1 MPGMQW
7 EVSMAVVEKS
17 VLVGHSARQMFEL
30 VDQVE
35 HYPRFLPW
43 CGGTE
48 VKSRDAQTTVASIN
62 IDYLS
67 VRQSFTTENRKQEP
81 HLIVMK
87 LKEGPFRELDGSWRF
102 VELGPNACKVEF
114 RLHYEFSSKLLET
127 LVGPV
132 FSHIANTFV
141 DAFVRRAENVYGDS

>member
-1 MPGMQW
+1 
-7 EVSMAVVEKS
+7 MAVVEKS

-30 VDQVE
+30 VEQVE

-43 CGGTE
+43 CGGSE
-48 VKSRDAQTTVASIN
+48 VKSRDAQTTVATIN

-67 VRQSFTTENRKQEP
+67 VRQSFTTENSKQEP

-102 VELGPNACKVEF
+102 VELGEKACKVEF
-114 RLHYEFSSKLLET
+114 RLHYEFSSRLLET

-132 FSHIANTFV
+132 FSHIANSLV
-141 DAFVRRAENVYGDS
+141 DAFARRADSIYGAS

>member
-1 MPGMQW
+1 MLW

-17 VLVGHSARQMFEL
+17 VLVGYSAQQMFEL

-43 CGGTE
+43 YGGTE
-48 VKSRDAQTTVASIN
+48 VTSRDAETTVATIN

-67 VRQSFTTENRKQEP
+67 VRQSFTTENSKQEP
-81 HLIVMK
+81 DLIVMK

-102 VELGPNACKVEF
+102 VELGQHACKVEF

-132 FSHIANTFV
+132 FSHIANSFV
-141 DAFVRRAENVYGDS
+141 DAFVRRAENVYGA

>member
-1 MPGMQW
+1 MAGMLW

-17 VLVGHSARQMFEL
+17 VLVGYSAQQMFEL

-48 VKSRDAQTTVASIN
+48 LKWRDAETTVATIS

-67 VRQSFTTENRKQEP
+67 VRQSFTTENAKQEP
-81 HLIVMK
+81 HLMVIK
-87 LKEGPFRELDGSWRF
+87 LKEGPFRELEGSWRF
-102 VELGPNACKVEF
+102 VELDQNACKVEF

-132 FSHIANTFV
+132 FSHIANSFV
-141 DAFVRRAENVYGDS
+141 DAFVRRAENVYGAS

>member
-1 MPGMQW
+1 MLW

-17 VLVGHSARQMFEL
+17 VLVGYSAQQMFEL

-48 VKSRDAQTTVASIN
+48 VTSRDAETTVATIN

-67 VRQSFTTENRKQEP
+67 VRQSFTTENSKQEP
-81 HLIVMK
+81 DLIVMK

-102 VELGPNACKVEF
+102 VELGQHACKVEF

-132 FSHIANTFV
+132 FSHIANSFV
-141 DAFVRRAENVYGDS
+141 DAFVRRAENVYGA